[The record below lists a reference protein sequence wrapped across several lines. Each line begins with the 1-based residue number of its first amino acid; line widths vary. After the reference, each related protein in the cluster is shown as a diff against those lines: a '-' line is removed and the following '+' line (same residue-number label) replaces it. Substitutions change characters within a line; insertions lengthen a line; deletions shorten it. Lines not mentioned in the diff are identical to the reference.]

1 MSAPATPPIIIIKK
15 KGGHGGHHGGAWKV
29 AYADFVTAMMALF
42 IVLWLLSSSD
52 DVKKAVAG
60 YFRDPKG
67 HGKQLGSAMGGS
79 GESLTLSKNT
89 MSALKDKL
97 EQAMKQSPQFEK
109 LKDYV
114 QMTVT
119 GEGLRIEL
127 LETEKGMFFATGQ
140 PVPTD
145 TGRELLVKLAE
156 ELGQMKNSVL
166 IEGHTDSKQYQQA
179 QYSNWEL
186 SADRAN
192 SARKIMQ
199 ENGLR
204 ADQVTQVR
212 GFADQQLR
220 IADKPEDPSNR
231 RVSIIVQY
239 PENPDPEPEPAKG
252 GKESKEGEEGG
263 EGKSA
268 EGEKK
273 PAGKEAGS
281 GKAAEGKPAETKS
294 AQTKPAEA
302 KPADAKASPGK
313 PNESKL
319 DEAKPAA
326 KPEAKK

>member
-67 HGKQLGSAMGGS
+67 HGKMLGSAMGGS
-79 GESLTLSKNT
+79 GESLTVSKNT

-145 TGRELLVKLAE
+145 TGRELLIKLSE
-156 ELGQMKNSVL
+156 ELGKMKNSVL

-239 PENPDPEPEPAKG
+239 PENPEPEPEPAKG
-252 GKESKEGEEGG
+252 GKEGKEGEGGG
-263 EGKSA
+263 EGKST

-273 PAGKEAGS
+273 PEGKEAGA
-281 GKAAEGKPAETKS
+281 GKAAEGKPAETKT
-294 AQTKPAEA
+294 AEKLAETKPPEA
-302 KPADAKASPGK
+302 KSSQGKPTETK
-313 PNESKL
+313 PNES
-319 DEAKPAA
+319 KPAA

>member
-1 MSAPATPPIIIIKK
+1 MSAPATPTIVIIKK

-42 IVLWLLSSSD
+42 IVLWLLSSSED
-52 DVKKAVAG
+52 IKKAVGG
-60 YFRDPKG
+60 YFRDPQG
-67 HGKQLGSAMGGS
+67 NGKQLGSSMAGS
-79 GESLTLSKNT
+79 GESLTVTKTN

-97 EQAMKQSPQFEK
+97 ERAMKQSPQFEK

-119 GEGLRIEL
+119 GDGLRIEL
-127 LETEKGMFFATGQ
+127 LETEKGMFFETGK
-140 PVPTD
+140 PSPTP
-145 TGRELLVKLAE
+145 TGRDLLAKLAQ

-166 IEGHTDSKQYQQA
+166 VEGHTDSTQYQGA
-179 QYSNWEL
+179 EYSNWEL

-220 IADKPEDPSNR
+220 VPDKPEDPSNR

-239 PENPDPEPEPAKG
+239 PDNPEPEPEPAKG
-252 GKESKEGEEGG
+252 AVKD
-263 EGKSA
+263 
-268 EGEKK
+268 
-273 PAGKEAGS
+273 GKEAGKKETADKKPADA
-281 GKAAEGKPAETKS
+281 KAAAG
-294 AQTKPAEA
+294 A
-302 KPADAKASPGK
+302 KPADAKPGV
-313 PNESKL
+313 
-319 DEAKPAA
+319 
-326 KPEAKK
+326 KPEGKK

>member
-42 IVLWLLSSSD
+42 IVLWLLSSSE
-52 DVKKAVAG
+52 DVKKAIAG

-67 HGKQLGSAMGGS
+67 HGKQLGSAIGGS
-79 GESLTLSKNT
+79 GESLTISKTN

-127 LETEKGMFFATGQ
+127 LETEKGMFFESGK
-140 PVPTD
+140 PKPTD
-145 TGRELLVKLAE
+145 TGRDLLIKLAT
-156 ELGQMKNSVL
+156 ELGKMKNSILV
-166 IEGHTDSKQYQQA
+166 EGHTDDRQYQGA
-179 QYSNWEL
+179 EYSNWEL

-204 ADQVTQVR
+204 ENQVTQVR

-220 IADKPEDPSNR
+220 LPDKPSDPSNR

-239 PENPDPEPEPAKG
+239 PDNPDPEPEPAKG
-252 GKESKEGEEGG
+252 TKEGKEGKEGGEEGGG

-268 EGEKK
+268 EAGKKESGSEKK
-273 PAGKEAGS
+273 PAKT
-281 GKAAEGKPAETKS
+281 AEP
-294 AQTKPAEA
+294 
-302 KPADAKASPGK
+302 
-313 PNESKL
+313 
-319 DEAKPAA
+319 KPAA
-326 KPEAKK
+326 KTEGKK

>member
-79 GESLTLSKNT
+79 GESLTLSKTN

-140 PVPTD
+140 PEPTA
-145 TGRELLVKLAE
+145 TGRELLINLAG
-156 ELGQMKNSVL
+156 ELGKMKNSILV
-166 IEGHTDSKQYQQA
+166 EGHTDSKQYQGA

-199 ENGLR
+199 ENGMR

-220 IADKPEDPSNR
+220 IPEKPEDPSNR

-239 PENPDPEPEPAKG
+239 PDSPEPDPEPAKG
-252 GKESKEGEEGG
+252 AKEGAEGG
-263 EGKSA
+263 E
-268 EGEKK
+268 EHGETK
-273 PAGKEAGS
+273 A
-281 GKAAEGKPAETKS
+281 AAEGKTESSERKLTD
-294 AQTKPAEA
+294 TKPADE
-302 KPADAKASPGK
+302 KSPASEHPEPGKASGGK
-313 PNESKL
+313 PSTQSGN
-319 DEAKPAA
+319 
-326 KPEAKK
+326 KK